1 MGGRQQRY
9 ELGNQSLQIA
19 ETDGNF
25 VVVNVFIQ
33 RLVDVRREK
42 IGEEFPTGILS
53 LHPGANHVTD
63 KHPGLIRSTREKGTY
78 RDYRNGSQ
86 IEERLSDLRSIAAKG
101 LLLYGGP
108 RISHVQIEGEELAK
122 GRQGDMG

>member
-63 KHPGLIRSTREKGTY
+63 EHPGLIRSTREKGTY
-78 RDYRNGSQ
+78 RDYRNGLT

-108 RISHVQIEGEELAK
+108 RISNIQIEGEELAK